1 MTALSAL
8 ALLIWVAVLVRAAWL
23 VVHPR
28 RRVATAQAS

>member
-28 RRVATAQAS
+28 RRVPAAHAS

>member
-28 RRVATAQAS
+28 RRVSAVRAS